1 MKKVFV
7 LVYQI
12 LSISISLF
20 SQKYE
25 PVTVRAGMRVVDCFP
40 FNERYQYKEFTAGR
54 IQLNN
59 GIVSNKMLNYDYLNG
74 EMEYI
79 KGKDTL
85 AIANAKDI
93 RLIVVATDTF
103 CYYKGGFLQLITA
116 GAPKVALK
124 QYIKLKEVQKKD
136 SYGTSSAGSATNS
149 YGTLPVAGN
158 FYKLVA
164 NEDMVFQRTLEYY
177 ISDPEGEFDPYN
189 KKNVLH
195 LYPQHEKAIKDYLK
209 SNKINFD
216 KKDDLLRLSGFLSNL

>member
-1 MKKVFV
+1 MKKVLP
-7 LVYQI
+7 LVFQI
-12 LSISISLF
+12 LLVNISLF

-25 PVTVRAGMRVVDCFP
+25 PVTVRAGMKVVDCFP
-40 FNERYQYKEFTAGR
+40 FNERYQYKEFIAGR

-59 GIVSNKMLNYDYLNG
+59 GIVSDKMLNYDFLNG

-85 AIANAKDI
+85 AIANAQEI
-93 RLIVVATDTF
+93 RRIIVASDTF
-103 CYYKGGFLQLITA
+103 YYNKGAYLQLISG
-116 GAPKVALK
+116 GALKVALK

-136 SYGTSSAGSATNS
+136 SYGTSSSGSATNS
-149 YGTLPVAGN
+149 YGSLPTAGN

-164 NEDMVFQRTLEYY
+164 NEDMIFQRTLEYY
-177 ISDPEGEFDPYN
+177 LSDPQGGFVQYN

-195 LYPQHEKAIKDYLK
+195 LYPEHEKVIKDYLK

-216 KKDDLLRLSGFLSNL
+216 KRDDLISLAGFLSNL

>member
-1 MKKVFV
+1 MKKVLFFLCYLLIINV
-7 LVYQI
+7 S
-12 LSISISLF
+12 LSA
-20 SQKYE
+20 QKYA
-25 PVTVRAGMRVVDCFP
+25 PVTVRAGMKVVDCFP
-40 FNERYQYKEFTAGR
+40 FNERYLYKEFTAGR

-59 GIVSNKMLNYDYLNG
+59 GIVSDKMLNYDFLNG
-74 EMEYI
+74 EIEYI

-93 RLIVVATDTF
+93 RHIIVATDTF
-103 CYYKGGFLQLITA
+103 YCYKGAYLQLISG
-116 GAPKVALK
+116 GALKVALK

-149 YGTLPVAGN
+149 YGMLPEAGN

-177 ISDPEGEFDPYN
+177 ISDPDGEFDQYN

-195 LYPQHEKAIKDYLK
+195 LYPQNEKEIKAYIK
-209 SNKINFD
+209 SAKINFD
-216 KKDDLLRLSGFLSNL
+216 KRDDLLRLAGYLSGL